1 MSLSLFDE
9 SEIGE
14 DRLISP
20 LLLPDEE
27 SRTSNF
33 GESLNDDA
41 DALRKIDFF
50 TLLAGLEWQGYGSY
64 KDDKN
69 IWFATLWSRLLN
81 VLFVIGTIAVIVNLF
96 IDLVQLSHKGRD
108 GNNLLLANLSYGVG
122 SLIQNGLCFAS
133 LRVWRRAKKQ
143 RIQLHRYCPEVS
155 LDAFNSARRQMQPIS
170 GFIMIFTIMTCVLLV
185 ITSDS
190 SIKYHFAVNVFYS
203 ITSIIPYS
211 IIICGLATMV
221 FTTLLYLEHYLQ
233 AFHERLSSGEVVSCA
248 EYLYIHKRFQ
258 QIWKPQTQSAYAL
271 ACLLLSTAWNVFN
284 RTLVLLL
291 IYPYYLHTTSTDQ
304 SSMFIIALLF
314 VGRELIVLTL
324 ILDKIG
330 RINAQALKLHRVLV
344 RQRWIIQQRIG
355 GQRATSETG
364 HDLSRNS
371 ASVRPPISTRDSL
384 SISHFMEEDEVE
396 HSQPASTERI
406 SLRDSQRRKRHLPDV
421 TATSAATPMS
431 LMFVENDQR
440 EMERLSLCLL
450 IVDTPLTVTLFGMQF
465 SLSQLRLQFLV
476 VLGGFLLAFLRA
488 ILIAQFRF

>member
-20 LLLPDEE
+20 LLLPEEE
-27 SRTSNF
+27 SRPSNF
-33 GESLNDDA
+33 SSNEDA
-41 DALRKIDFF
+41 VALRKIDFF
-50 TLLAGLEWQGYGSY
+50 TLLAGLEWEGYGSY
-64 KDDKN
+64 NEDKN
-69 IWFATLWSRLLN
+69 MWFATMWSRVLN
-81 VLFVIGTIAVIVNLF
+81 VLFILGTIGVVINLF
-96 IDLVQLSHKGRD
+96 VDLAVLSHKSHE

-143 RIQLHRYCPEVS
+143 RSQLHRYCPEVS
-155 LDAFNSARRQMQPIS
+155 FTAFNNARRQMQPIS

-344 RQRWIIQQRIG
+344 RQRWIVQQRV
-355 GQRATSETG
+355 TSEASRDT
-364 HDLSRNS
+364 SRNS

-384 SISHFMEEDEVE
+384 SIAHFMEEDEVE
-396 HSQPASTERI
+396 LSQPTSSERAGH
-406 SLRDSQRRKRHLPDV
+406 RDSQRRKLHLPDV

-476 VLGGFLLAFLRA
+476 VVGGFLLAFLRA